1 MIASERKAERKTEMK
16 KSILLDL
23 FFTFAKI
30 GLFTFGGGYAMIP
43 MMERNCVEIKGW
55 ITHDEMLNVT
65 IIAESTPGPVSIN
78 CATFVGLRQAGL
90 WGALVATLGMV
101 LPSFVIIY
109 VISVF
114 LENFLEITVIANA
127 FKGIKIAV
135 GLLILDAGLNMI
147 GKMLKQ
153 RRKANADEAKADEAK
168 ADEANA
174 DEANAP
180 RTVALQT
187 AIMVI
192 SCAMML
198 AINIFSWHI
207 STIILM
213 LAAALIGLAVFM
225 ARSFYKRGDGGI
237 K

>member
-1 MIASERKAERKTEMK
+1 MK
-16 KSILLDL
+16 ISILLDL

-78 CATFVGLRQAGL
+78 CATFVGYRQAGL
-90 WGALVATLGMV
+90 WGAIVATLGMV

-109 VISVF
+109 AISIF
-114 LENFLEITVIANA
+114 MENFLEISIIANA

-147 GKMLKQ
+147 GKMRKQ
-153 RRKANADEAKADEAK
+153 RRKANTDEAK
-168 ADEANA
+168 
-174 DEANAP
+174 AP

-207 STIILM
+207 SSIILM

-225 ARSFYKRGDGGI
+225 ARSFYKRGEGGI

>member
-1 MIASERKAERKTEMK
+1 
-16 KSILLDL
+16 
-23 FFTFAKI
+23 
-30 GLFTFGGGYAMIP
+30 MIP

-78 CATFVGLRQAGL
+78 CATFVGYRQAGL
-90 WGALVATLGMV
+90 WGAIVATLGMV

-109 VISVF
+109 AISIF
-114 LENFLEITVIANA
+114 MENFLEISIIANA

-147 GKMLKQ
+147 GKMRKQ
-153 RRKANADEAKADEAK
+153 RRKANTDEAK
-168 ADEANA
+168 
-174 DEANAP
+174 AP

-207 STIILM
+207 SSIILM

-225 ARSFYKRGDGGI
+225 ARSFYKRGEGGI

>member
-1 MIASERKAERKTEMK
+1 MK

-23 FFTFAKI
+23 FLTFAKI

-114 LENFLEITVIANA
+114 MENFLEITIIANA

-147 GKMLKQ
+147 GKMRKQ
-153 RRKANADEAKADEAK
+153 RRKAKADEAK
-168 ADEANA
+168 T
-174 DEANAP
+174 P
-180 RTVALQT
+180 RTIGLQT
-187 AIMVI
+187 AIMVV

-213 LAAALIGLAVFM
+213 LAAALVGLAVFM
-225 ARSFYKRGDGGI
+225 AKSFYKRGEGGI

>member
-1 MIASERKAERKTEMK
+1 
-16 KSILLDL
+16 
-23 FFTFAKI
+23 
-30 GLFTFGGGYAMIP
+30 MIP

-78 CATFVGLRQAGL
+78 CATYVGYRQAGL

-109 VISVF
+109 AISVF
-114 LENFLEITVIANA
+114 LENFLEIAVISNA

-147 GKMLKQ
+147 GKMRKQ
-153 RRKANADEAKADEAK
+153 RRKAK

-174 DEANAP
+174 DEAKTP
-180 RTVALQT
+180 RTIGLQT
-187 AIMVI
+187 AIMVV

-198 AINIFSWHI
+198 AINILSWHI
-207 STIILM
+207 SSIILM
-213 LAAALIGLAVFM
+213 LAAALVGLAVFM
-225 ARSFYKRGDGGI
+225 VRSFYKRGEGGI

>member
-1 MIASERKAERKTEMK
+1 MIASERNAEMK

-23 FFTFAKI
+23 FLTFAKI

-78 CATFVGLRQAGL
+78 CATFVGYRQAGL

-101 LPSFVIIY
+101 LPSFAIIY
-109 VISVF
+109 AISVF
-114 LENFLEITVIANA
+114 MENFLEIRVIANA

-153 RRKANADEAKADEAK
+153 RRKADADEAKAS
-168 ADEANA
+168 
-174 DEANAP
+174 

-207 STIILM
+207 SSIILM

>member
-1 MIASERKAERKTEMK
+1 MLDGKKQISSERIAEMK
-16 KSILLDL
+16 ISILLDL

-78 CATFVGLRQAGL
+78 CATFVGYRQAGL
-90 WGALVATLGMV
+90 WGAIVATLGMV

-109 VISVF
+109 AISIF
-114 LENFLEITVIANA
+114 MENFLEISIIANA

-135 GLLILDAGLNMI
+135 GLLILDAGINMI
-147 GKMLKQ
+147 GKMRKQ
-153 RRKANADEAKADEAK
+153 QKKKKASTPGGKVLRNG
-168 ADEANA
+168 
-174 DEANAP
+174 
-180 RTVALQT
+180 ALQA

-198 AINIFSWHI
+198 SINIFSWHI
-207 STIILM
+207 SSIILM
-213 LAAALIGLAVFM
+213 LAAAVVSLAVFM
-225 ARSFYKRGDGGI
+225 ARSLYKRGDGGI

>member
-1 MIASERKAERKTEMK
+1 MLDGKKQISSERIAEMK
-16 KSILLDL
+16 ISILLDL

-78 CATFVGLRQAGL
+78 CATFVGYRQAGL
-90 WGALVATLGMV
+90 WGAIVATLGMV

-109 VISVF
+109 AISIF
-114 LENFLEITVIANA
+114 MENFLEISIIANA

-135 GLLILDAGLNMI
+135 GLLILDAGINMI
-147 GKMLKQ
+147 GKMRKQ
-153 RRKANADEAKADEAK
+153 QKKKASTPGGKVSRNG
-168 ADEANA
+168 
-174 DEANAP
+174 
-180 RTVALQT
+180 ALQA

-198 AINIFSWHI
+198 SINIFSWHI
-207 STIILM
+207 SSIILM
-213 LAAALIGLAVFM
+213 LAAAVVSLAVFM
-225 ARSFYKRGDGGI
+225 ARSLYKRGDGGI

>member
-1 MIASERKAERKTEMK
+1 MLDGKKQISSERIAEMK
-16 KSILLDL
+16 ISILLDL

-78 CATFVGLRQAGL
+78 CATFVGYRQAGL
-90 WGALVATLGMV
+90 WGAIVATLGMV

-109 VISVF
+109 AISIF
-114 LENFLEITVIANA
+114 MENFLEISIIANA

-135 GLLILDAGLNMI
+135 GLLILDAGINMI
-147 GKMLKQ
+147 GKMRKQ
-153 RRKANADEAKADEAK
+153 KKKASTAGGKVSRNG
-168 ADEANA
+168 
-174 DEANAP
+174 
-180 RTVALQT
+180 ALQA

-198 AINIFSWHI
+198 SINIFSWHI
-207 STIILM
+207 SSIILM
-213 LAAALIGLAVFM
+213 LAAAVVSLAVFM
-225 ARSFYKRGDGGI
+225 ARSLYKRGDGGI

>member
-1 MIASERKAERKTEMK
+1 MLDGKKQISSERIAEMK
-16 KSILLDL
+16 ISILLDL

-78 CATFVGLRQAGL
+78 CATFVGYRQAGL
-90 WGALVATLGMV
+90 WGAIVATLGMV

-109 VISVF
+109 AISIF
-114 LENFLEITVIANA
+114 MENFLEISIIANA

-147 GKMLKQ
+147 GKMRKQ
-153 RRKANADEAKADEAK
+153 RRKANTDEAK
-168 ADEANA
+168 
-174 DEANAP
+174 AP
-180 RTVALQT
+180 RTVALQA

-198 AINIFSWHI
+198 SINIFSWHI
-207 STIILM
+207 SSIILM
-213 LAAALIGLAVFM
+213 LAAAVVSLAVFM
-225 ARSFYKRGDGGI
+225 ARSLYKRGEGGI

>member
-1 MIASERKAERKTEMK
+1 MPVETFALLLLKQKDLITPERIEEMK

-23 FFTFAKI
+23 FLTFAKI

-78 CATFVGLRQAGL
+78 CATFVGFRQAGL

-109 VISVF
+109 AISVF

-147 GKMLKQ
+147 GKMRNK
-153 RRKANADEAKADEAK
+153 RRKANADEAKA
-168 ADEANA
+168 
-174 DEANAP
+174 P
-180 RTVALQT
+180 RTIALQT

-198 AINIFSWHI
+198 AINIFAWHI

-213 LAAALIGLAVFM
+213 LAAALVGLAVFM

>member
-1 MIASERKAERKTEMK
+1 MRGIVRKDFNCSRERIEEMK

-23 FFTFAKI
+23 FLTFAKI

-43 MMERNCVEIKGW
+43 MMERICVEIKGW

-65 IIAESTPGPVSIN
+65 IVAESTPGPVSIN

-90 WGALVATLGMV
+90 CGALVATLGMV

-147 GKMLKQ
+147 GKM
-153 RRKANADEAKADEAK
+153 RKKRNKADADEST
-168 ADEANA
+168 
-174 DEANAP
+174 AP
-180 RTVALQT
+180 KTIALQT

-207 STIILM
+207 SSIILM
-213 LAAALIGLAVFM
+213 LAAALVGLAVFM
-225 ARSFYKRGDGGI
+225 ARSLYKRGDGGI

>member
-1 MIASERKAERKTEMK
+1 
-16 KSILLDL
+16 
-23 FFTFAKI
+23 
-30 GLFTFGGGYAMIP
+30 MIP
-43 MMERNCVEIKGW
+43 MMERNCVEVKGW

-78 CATFVGLRQAGL
+78 CATFVGYRQAGI
-90 WGALVATLGMV
+90 WGAIVATLGMV
-101 LPSFVIIY
+101 LPSFMIIY

-147 GKMLKQ
+147 GKMLKH
-153 RRKANADEAKADEAK
+153 RSKANADEAKD
-168 ADEANA
+168 DEANT
-174 DEANAP
+174 P
-180 RTVALQT
+180 KTVALQI

-192 SCAMML
+192 SCGIML

-213 LAAALIGLAVFM
+213 LAAAVVGLAVFM
-225 ARSFYKRGDGGI
+225 ARSLYKRGDGEA
-237 K
+237 

>member
-1 MIASERKAERKTEMK
+1 MLDGKKQISSERIAEMK
-16 KSILLDL
+16 ISILLDL

-78 CATFVGLRQAGL
+78 CATFVGYRQAGL
-90 WGALVATLGMV
+90 WGAIVATLGMV

-109 VISVF
+109 AISIF
-114 LENFLEITVIANA
+114 MENFLEISIIANA

-135 GLLILDAGLNMI
+135 GLLILDAGINMI
-147 GKMLKQ
+147 GKMRKQ
-153 RRKANADEAKADEAK
+153 QKKASTAGGKVSRNG
-168 ADEANA
+168 
-174 DEANAP
+174 
-180 RTVALQT
+180 ALQA

-198 AINIFSWHI
+198 SINIFSWHI
-207 STIILM
+207 SSIILM
-213 LAAALIGLAVFM
+213 LAAAVVSLAVFM
-225 ARSFYKRGDGGI
+225 ARSLYKRGDGGI

>member
-1 MIASERKAERKTEMK
+1 M
-16 KSILLDL
+16 
-23 FFTFAKI
+23 TFAKI

-114 LENFLEITVIANA
+114 MENFLEITIIANA

-147 GKMLKQ
+147 GKMRKQ
-153 RRKANADEAKADEAK
+153 RRKAKADEAK
-168 ADEANA
+168 T
-174 DEANAP
+174 P
-180 RTVALQT
+180 RTIGLQT
-187 AIMVI
+187 AIMVV

-213 LAAALIGLAVFM
+213 LAAALVGLAVFM
-225 ARSFYKRGDGGI
+225 AKSFYKRGEGGI

>member
-1 MIASERKAERKTEMK
+1 
-16 KSILLDL
+16 
-23 FFTFAKI
+23 
-30 GLFTFGGGYAMIP
+30 MIP

-78 CATFVGLRQAGL
+78 CATFVGYRQAGL
-90 WGALVATLGMV
+90 WGAIVATLGMV

-109 VISVF
+109 AISIF
-114 LENFLEITVIANA
+114 MENFLEISIIANA

-147 GKMLKQ
+147 GKMRKQ
-153 RRKANADEAKADEAK
+153 RRKANTDEAK
-168 ADEANA
+168 
-174 DEANAP
+174 AP
-180 RTVALQT
+180 RTVALQA

-198 AINIFSWHI
+198 SINIFSWHI
-207 STIILM
+207 SSIILM
-213 LAAALIGLAVFM
+213 LAAAVVSLAVFM
-225 ARSFYKRGDGGI
+225 ARSLYKRGEGGI

>member
-1 MIASERKAERKTEMK
+1 MIAPERIEEMK

-23 FFTFAKI
+23 FLTFAKI

-78 CATFVGLRQAGL
+78 CATFVGYRQAGL

-147 GKMLKQ
+147 GKMRKQ
-153 RRKANADEAKADEAK
+153 RRKANADEAKV
-168 ADEANA
+168 DEANA
-174 DEANAP
+174 DEAKTP
-180 RTVALQT
+180 RTIGLQT

>member
-1 MIASERKAERKTEMK
+1 
-16 KSILLDL
+16 
-23 FFTFAKI
+23 
-30 GLFTFGGGYAMIP
+30 MIP

-78 CATFVGLRQAGL
+78 CATFVGYRQAGL
-90 WGALVATLGMV
+90 WGAIVATLGMV

-109 VISVF
+109 AISIF
-114 LENFLEITVIANA
+114 MENFLEISIIANA

-135 GLLILDAGLNMI
+135 GLLILDAGINMI
-147 GKMLKQ
+147 GKMRKQ
-153 RRKANADEAKADEAK
+153 QKKKASTAGGKVSRNG
-168 ADEANA
+168 
-174 DEANAP
+174 
-180 RTVALQT
+180 ALQA

-198 AINIFSWHI
+198 SINIFSWHI
-207 STIILM
+207 SSIILM
-213 LAAALIGLAVFM
+213 LAAAVVSLAVFM
-225 ARSFYKRGDGGI
+225 ARSLYKRGDGGI